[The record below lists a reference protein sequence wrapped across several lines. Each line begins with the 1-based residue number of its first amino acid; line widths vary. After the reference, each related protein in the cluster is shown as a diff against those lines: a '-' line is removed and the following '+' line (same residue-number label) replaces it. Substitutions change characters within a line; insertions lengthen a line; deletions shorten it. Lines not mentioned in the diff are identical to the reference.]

1 MMRTACIRLKVT
13 PEQVARL
20 SALRTAYAEACNRL
34 VPLVQAA
41 RCWNRVAL
49 HQLGYRP
56 LRQETSLGAQMAC
69 NAIFSV
75 CKAYRS
81 QRALGRIPQDTP
93 VPPLSFDR
101 TSVHFDH
108 RTYTLKG
115 ETVSLYTLQ
124 GRMRVPMILG
134 DHQRKLLTS
143 GLPKEAEL
151 VFRVNHETSKAILEE
166 ARRIGAATIAMEDL
180 THIRD
185 RLRAGRRMRA
195 RLHRWAFRQLQGF
208 VEYKARAVGI
218 SVVYVNPA
226 YSSQTCSACGQLGA
240 RLKHRFE
247 CSCGLRAHADLNAS
261 RNLARIGE
269 TAVSPR
275 AVVNTPDVGCVACHA
290 SP

>member
-1 MMRTACIRLKVT
+1 MMRTACIRLNVT
-13 PEQVARL
+13 PEQAARL
-20 SALRTAYAEACNRL
+20 SALRTAYTDGCNRL

-49 HQLGYRP
+49 HQLGYRA
-56 LRQETSLGAQMAC
+56 LRQQTSLGAQMAC

-75 CKAYRS
+75 CKAYRP
-81 QRALGRIPQDTP
+81 QRALGHIPQDT
-93 VPPLSFDR
+93 
-101 TSVHFDH
+101 
-108 RTYTLKG
+108 
-115 ETVSLYTLQ
+115 
-124 GRMRVPMILG
+124 
-134 DHQRKLLTS
+134 
-143 GLPKEAEL
+143 
-151 VFRVNHETSKAILEE
+151 
-166 ARRIGAATIAMEDL
+166 
-180 THIRD
+180 
-185 RLRAGRRMRA
+185 
-195 RLHRWAFRQLQGF
+195 WAFRQLQGF

-226 YSSQTCSACGQLGA
+226 YTSQTCSVCGQLGT

-275 AVVNTPDVGCVACHA
+275 AVVSTPDVGRVACHA